1 MNPFLYIFQKIIG
14 DKPLFDDL
22 HIFPTSL
29 DSGWSLFFSFSD
41 LGVLGFFIYLFFMN
55 SFLMICYFKKEEK
68 VIFSDIRNVD
78 KILDYMITDLDNIP
92 LNRYEIIEQK
102 GNSILYWPTLKSFLR
117 IIDKPIIFVAKEAES
132 ILLRFD
138 GNVVYIR
145 SRWSAINKLKK
156 QLKLLELV

>member
-1 MNPFLYIFQKIIG
+1 MNNEIRVIEPNSLWNNFT
-14 DKPLFDDL
+14 DL
-22 HIFPTSL
+22 
-29 DSGWSLFFSFSD
+29 
-41 LGVLGFFIYLFFMN
+41 N
-55 SFLMICYFKKEEK
+55 SVPRPSKKEEK

-117 IIDKPIIFVAKEAES
+117 ILDKPIIFVAKEAES